1 MESQSKKLSFKHYLI
16 IGSML
21 FGMFFG
27 AGNLI
32 FPIHLGQL
40 AGAHWFTA
48 GIGFLLTGTL
58 LPLLAIIAIAVT
70 HSNGIYDLAKP
81 IGKRYATFFMVMVC
95 ATLGPLFATPRT
107 ATTPFQIGFASHLS
121 ASQQPMWLFIY
132 SLIFF
137 GITYWASRKPAGII
151 NSIGKILNPAFLAL
165 LAIIFTIAFLNPISK
180 ANNAPITSAAYQH
193 GSILNGFLQGYN
205 TMDCIAGLLFGIA
218 IITAIRGLGQTN
230 AKDISMTTI
239 KSGALGIGLEAL
251 IYIGLIWLGA
261 TSLGKFSLSIDG
273 GIAFNQIANHFLG
286 IFGEVILATMAT
298 LTCLTTSVGLSTSF
312 AEALN
317 AKFPSISYR
326 TWLIIATGLSFGIAN
341 FGLDTIIAWSTPMLM
356 FLYPLAI
363 TLIILSIASPLFGH
377 DNRVYIWTTIFTIIP
392 AILDAIAAAPA
403 IISKSALAISILK
416 LDDFLPGAS
425 LGMDWL
431 LPAAIG
437 LIIGLTV
444 HFISALSRARTTQIQ
459 KD

>member
-1 MESQSKKLSFKHYLI
+1 METKSKKLTFKHYLI

-40 AGAHWFTA
+40 AGAHWFSA

-81 IGKRYATFFMVMVC
+81 IGTKYATFFMVLVC

-107 ATTPFQIGFASHLS
+107 ATTPFQIAFSTHL
-121 ASQQPMWLFIY
+121 APSQQPMWLFIY

-137 GITYWASRKPAGII
+137 GITFWASRKPSGIL
-151 NSIGKILNPAFLAL
+151 NSIGKLLNPAFLAL
-165 LAIIFTIAFLNPISK
+165 LAIIFIFAFTNPISK
-180 ANNAPITSAAYQH
+180 ASTAPITSSAYQN
-193 GSILNGFLQGYN
+193 GSVLNGFLQGYN

-218 IITAIRGLGQTN
+218 IITAIRSLGQTN

-239 KSGALGIGLEAL
+239 KSGALGIGLEAI
-251 IYIGLIWLGA
+251 IYIGLVWLGV
-261 TSLGKFSLSIDG
+261 TSLGSFKTSIDG

-286 IFGEVILATMAT
+286 TTGEILLAMMAT
-298 LTCLTTSVGLSTSF
+298 LTCLTTAVGLSTSF
-312 AEALN
+312 SEALHL
-317 AKFPSISYR
+317 KFPSISYR
-326 TWLIIATGLSFGIAN
+326 TWLMIATGFSFIIAN

-363 TLIILSIASPLFGH
+363 TLIILAISSPLFKH
-377 DNRVYIWTTIFTIIP
+377 DRRVYIWTTIFTIIP
-392 AILDAIAAAPA
+392 SILDAIASAPA
-403 IISKSALAISILK
+403 IISKSALAQSILK
-416 LDDFLPGAS
+416 LDNFLPGAS

-437 LIIGLTV
+437 LILGLAI
-444 HFISALSRARTTQIQ
+444 HFISELMGEKSTQQ
-459 KD
+459 SLD

>member
-1 MESQSKKLSFKHYLI
+1 METKSKKLSFKHYLI

-81 IGKRYATFFMVMVC
+81 IGKRYATFFMVLVC

-121 ASQQPMWLFIY
+121 AAQQPMWLFIY

-137 GITYWASRKPAGII
+137 GITYGASRKPAGII

-165 LAIIFTIAFLNPISK
+165 LAIIFAIAFTSPISQ
-180 ANNAPITSAAYQH
+180 AANAPITDAAYKN
-193 GSILNGFLQGYN
+193 GLILNGFLQGYN

-218 IITAIRGLGQTN
+218 NRYGDSQLGTN
-230 AKDISMTTI
+230 KRQRYFND
-239 KSGALGIGLEAL
+239 
-251 IYIGLIWLGA
+251 
-261 TSLGKFSLSIDG
+261 D
-273 GIAFNQIANHFLG
+273 NQIRR
-286 IFGEVILATMAT
+286 
-298 LTCLTTSVGLSTSF
+298 
-312 AEALN
+312 
-317 AKFPSISYR
+317 P
-326 TWLIIATGLSFGIAN
+326 W
-341 FGLDTIIAWSTPMLM
+341 
-356 FLYPLAI
+356 
-363 TLIILSIASPLFGH
+363 
-377 DNRVYIWTTIFTIIP
+377 NR
-392 AILDAIAAAPA
+392 A
-403 IISKSALAISILK
+403 
-416 LDDFLPGAS
+416 
-425 LGMDWL
+425 
-431 LPAAIG
+431 
-437 LIIGLTV
+437 
-444 HFISALSRARTTQIQ
+444 
-459 KD
+459 